1 MSVLVRP
8 FRFLFGSLRR
18 LSHNPRFH
26 NLAFPYMP
34 TFHVG
39 SAACLI
45 ICVLPR
51 GACLAVAGDS
61 AGGCSFWLATV
72 DEAQVTTTAAAM
84 LSLALGIGSCVA
96 AFRLVDALFS
106 QSLCAQ
112 NTIRGF
118 LESRVIGKF
127 KPRKTQFLKTPF
139 RENGR
144 VIHRFP
150 TFTMT
155 ACSASES

>member
-1 MSVLVRP
+1 MSVLLVRP

-26 NLAFPYMP
+26 NLAFPYVP

-61 AGGCSFWLATV
+61 AGGCSFWLATI
-72 DEAQVTTTAAAM
+72 DEAQGDDDGGGAVAGARDWKLRGGVPVGGRLVSAAYAGERSCEPICGGLYAAAY
-84 LSLALGIGSCVA
+84 GV
-96 AFRLVDALFS
+96 
-106 QSLCAQ
+106 
-112 NTIRGF
+112 
-118 LESRVIGKF
+118 
-127 KPRKTQFLKTPF
+127 
-139 RENGR
+139 
-144 VIHRFP
+144 
-150 TFTMT
+150 
-155 ACSASES
+155 SAWIF